1 MNASLAEAAQRPAA
15 LPLAP
20 FVLGLVLLL
29 GALAFPFYGGL
40 FLCLGLLSLGLI
52 VTHRVAGSLVHPLSL
67 TYLMF
72 LVYFGVGLLI
82 LGCDDGQFDDA
93 LYFSAAL
100 ACFSAGAW
108 LASRR
113 VFPKWKQAKK
123 TPGTDASRESAAPTD
138 AALYL
143 LWGIGLA
150 AYIYLT
156 NHIGLPVFSSD
167 PDIRYDVRGF
177 ETDIFQGA
185 WILSGVG
192 LFIKALQQKNT
203 KLLAVALGLASVSLV
218 LYSLLLYRYPALE
231 LVLALAIAYF
241 ALRKRGVSRLFLALA
256 AGLLIV
262 FGVQYW
268 RSALFS
274 APNAFDSV
282 FVWNFTI
289 SRVFMIG
296 AQTLSFL
303 FNNFP
308 HPFPYFDGMTYVRV
322 IRNLYH
328 PESQLPSL
336 GYFIYSSMMQG
347 ANPGYDPVS
356 VPGELYVNFGLLGLL
371 GGMSVLGGIGQWF
384 FERMAARPT
393 VYRMLAFSVGGMF
406 LVRSFAYSAPG
417 EVANLLVMGGGL
429 ALLRLLTP
437 RAA

>member
-1 MNASLAEAAQRPAA
+1 MNTPLAEAAPRPAA

-20 FVLGLVLLL
+20 FALGLALLL
-29 GALAFPFYGGL
+29 GALAFPFYGSL
-40 FLCLGLLSLGLI
+40 FLSLALYSFGLL
-52 VTHRVAGSLVHPLSL
+52 VTYRVAGSLVHPLSM
-67 TYLMF
+67 TYLLF

-82 LGCDDGQFDDA
+82 LGFDDGQFDDA

-100 ACFSAGAW
+100 FCFSAGAW

-113 VFPKWKQAKK
+113 ILPRRKK
-123 TPGTDASRESAAPTD
+123 TKQTAGTNASGESGGPTN

-143 LWGIGLA
+143 LWAIGLA
-150 AYIYLT
+150 AYLYLI

-185 WILSGVG
+185 WILSSVG

-203 KLLAVALGLASVSLV
+203 KLLAVALGLVSVSLV

-241 ALRKRGVSRLFLALA
+241 ALRKRGFSRLFLALA

-268 RSALFS
+268 RSELFS
-274 APNAFDSV
+274 APNAFDSA
-282 FVWNFTI
+282 FLWNFTV

-303 FNNFP
+303 FRSFP
-308 HPFPYFDGMTYVRV
+308 HPFPYFDGITYVRV

-356 VPGELYVNFGLLGLL
+356 IPGELYVNFGLGGLL

-417 EVANLLVMGGGL
+417 EVANFLVMGSGL
-429 ALLRLLTP
+429 ALLRLMTP